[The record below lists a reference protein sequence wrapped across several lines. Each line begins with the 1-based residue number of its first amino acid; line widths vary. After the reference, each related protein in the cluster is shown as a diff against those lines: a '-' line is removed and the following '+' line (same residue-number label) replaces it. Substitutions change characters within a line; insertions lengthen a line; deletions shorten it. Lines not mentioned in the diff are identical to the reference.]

1 VNRLKLNYVGVV
13 AAVLAFVG
21 LLLPWFTVTLTSVDG
36 AINMD
41 FSVYLYQIQGTVN
54 GVSATSFANV
64 WFVWGAL
71 ALIIITAICCLV
83 GSFFTGRKGQVLLL
97 MAGIFA
103 LLSAVVF
110 GAGLLNSSY
119 SNTDTEPASVMG
131 LFPSNAFAP
140 ITADTAMQNSY
151 DIAWWLSYG
160 FWLTIVGAIMA
171 FVGAVTPSLLSKKT
185 ASS

>member
-1 VNRLKLNYVGVV
+1 LKLNIVGVV
-13 AAVLAFVG
+13 AAVLVIVS
-21 LLLPWFTVTLTSVDG
+21 LLLPWFSVTMTSVDG

-41 FSVYLYQIQGTVN
+41 FSAYLYQIQGTVN
-54 GVSATSFANV
+54 GVSATSFANI

-71 ALIIITAICCLV
+71 ALIIITTVCCLA
-83 GSFFTGRKGQVLLL
+83 GSFLTGRKGQVLLL

-110 GAGLLNSSY
+110 GAGLLGSSF
-119 SNTDTEPASVMG
+119 SDTESEPASVMG

-151 DIAWWLSYG
+151 DFVWWLSYG
-160 FWLTIVGAIMA
+160 FWLTLVGAITA
-171 FVGAVTPSLLSKKT
+171 FVGAVAPSLLSKKT